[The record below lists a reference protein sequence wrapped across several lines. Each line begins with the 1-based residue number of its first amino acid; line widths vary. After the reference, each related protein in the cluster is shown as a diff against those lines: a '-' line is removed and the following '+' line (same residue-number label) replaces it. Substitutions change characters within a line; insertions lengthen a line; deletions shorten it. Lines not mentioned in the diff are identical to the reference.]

1 MSVKNG
7 ICLINLMRGVIP
19 MDVMSVVC
27 VVRGIILA
35 SLMPG
40 CVFLCLHGLMKLD
53 KAHGMQFSRRI
64 LCQLWLGSLVFV
76 FVCLPNSGEG
86 DWRAQTAW
94 FLLGVYFLSSCVT
107 DHLTCQVYDVFQ
119 YLGVAA
125 GGYLALTASGY
136 QAVAASG
143 HQAVAVSGHQA
154 VAASGYP
161 AVTTSGPMAFSAT
174 MDAAVDAAG
183 NGGVDAAIGVS
194 ILLFAL
200 LQYVLFM
207 RLYGR
212 ADGMAFLV
220 SALAEASL
228 GYDMQMYLLHM
239 ILSYLL
245 LSLVQGLK
253 RNIGGKGRLKKPVPF
268 LPYITVGLWMVIL

>member
-1 MSVKNG
+1 MS
-7 ICLINLMRGVIP
+7 
-19 MDVMSVVC
+19 
-27 VVRGIILA
+27 VVRGIILVF
-35 SLMPG
+35 LMMG
-40 CVFLCLHGLMKLD
+40 CVSVCLHGLMKLD
-53 KAHGMQFSRRI
+53 KAHGMQLSMST

-86 DWRAQTAW
+86 DWRMQTAW
-94 FLLGVYFLSSCVT
+94 FLLGVYFLSCCVT

-119 YLGVAA
+119 YMGVAA
-125 GGYLALTASGY
+125 AGYLALTASGHPK
-136 QAVAASG
+136 V
-143 HQAVAVSGHQA
+143 VVSGHL
-154 VAASGYP
+154 
-161 AVTTSGPMAFSAT
+161 AFNAT
-174 MDAAVDAAG
+174 VDVAG
-183 NGGVDAAIGVS
+183 NGGVDAAIGLS

-207 RLYGR
+207 RLYGK

-228 GYDMQMYLLHM
+228 GYDVQMYLLHM

-268 LPYITVGLWMVIL
+268 LPYITVTFWIVML